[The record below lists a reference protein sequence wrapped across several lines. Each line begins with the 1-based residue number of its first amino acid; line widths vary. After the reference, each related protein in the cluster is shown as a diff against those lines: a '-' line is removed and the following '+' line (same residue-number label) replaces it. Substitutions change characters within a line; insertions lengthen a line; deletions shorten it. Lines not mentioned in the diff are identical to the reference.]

1 MFFFFSPIFLIDAH
15 AALAQTQQER
25 DKQLAFLDL
34 EGRRKIDNEFEVK
47 KKGLNVQKRIMKA
60 KASQKEFGRKMH
72 VRQDLINDMLKE
84 ASDKLS
90 EFSRTADY
98 KGIVLKLMVQALLK
112 LQEST
117 VKIRCRKQD
126 VEIVSSLKG
135 QAVKEFQKFMK
146 SECGVSP
153 KCEIVVDKKNF
164 VDSKSYVFFSVS
176 LSPTH
181 THTNATTTDPAYPE
195 CIGGHCVTFET
206 RLRTAFSDLKP
217 VLRAVL
223 FPSSCA
229 SLKDDGTSK

>member
-1 MFFFFSPIFLIDAH
+1 MDASQTRKQIQQMCRFIEQEAREKVNEIKLKVSERSSPCFLFFSPIFLTDAH

-84 ASDKLS
+84 SSDKLS

-164 VDSKSYVFFSVS
+164 VDSKSYVFNFLS
-176 LSPTH
+176 LSRTH
-181 THTNATTTDPAYPE
+181 THTTY
-195 CIGGHCVTFET
+195 IQ
-206 RLRTAFSDLKP
+206 
-217 VLRAVL
+217 
-223 FPSSCA
+223 
-229 SLKDDGTSK
+229 

>member
-1 MFFFFSPIFLIDAH
+1 MRDRHSFCFDFFPIDAH
-15 AALAQTQQER
+15 APSSQTQQER

-84 ASDKLS
+84 SSDKLS

-164 VDSKSYVFFSVS
+164 VDSKSYVFFSIS
-176 LSPTH
+176 LSNTHAH
-181 THTNATTTDPAYPE
+181 THATTTDPE
-195 CIGGHCVTFET
+195 VLSELDMEEKLCVTT
-206 RLRTAFSDLKP
+206 R
-217 VLRAVL
+217 
-223 FPSSCA
+223 
-229 SLKDDGTSK
+229 SKHACELHFLI